1 MSSPITPSVHGLI
14 KKDADELRE
23 IISELKR
30 PSLMKLCRE
39 AIHTIKGRNEYID
52 YIKRENEDM
61 YRKLNRISEII
72 EQGRKE
78 LE

>member
-1 MSSPITPSVHGLI
+1 MSNSITPSVIELV
-14 KKDADELRE
+14 KLNDDELRE
-23 IISELKR
+23 VISELNR

-39 AIHTIKGRNEYID
+39 AIHAVKGRNEYID
-52 YIKRENEDM
+52 HVKHENEEL
-61 YRKLNRISEII
+61 YGKLNRISDII